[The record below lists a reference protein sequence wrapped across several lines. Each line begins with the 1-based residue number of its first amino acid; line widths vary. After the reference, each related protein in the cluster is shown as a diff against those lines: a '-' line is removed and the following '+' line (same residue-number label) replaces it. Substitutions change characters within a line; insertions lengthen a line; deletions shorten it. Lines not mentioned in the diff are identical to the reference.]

1 LDAAC
6 SLATKLEGGWSWAD
20 GVLLQNSKV
29 FVPSS
34 LPLVEILLAQAH
46 GTGHEGVQKTL
57 LRLRADFSIDKDR
70 ARVQEF
76 VRSCEVCRRNKT
88 KHLWP
93 GGLLQPLPVPSAVWA
108 DVAMDFMEGV
118 RCTPREWEVRHPNRH

>member
-1 LDAAC
+1 MPLSWHDAADVAELASYSAPAFQLFAEIHDVVAADASLDAAC

-76 VRSCEVCRRNKT
+76 VRSC
-88 KHLWP
+88 
-93 GGLLQPLPVPSAVWA
+93 
-108 DVAMDFMEGV
+108 
-118 RCTPREWEVRHPNRH
+118 